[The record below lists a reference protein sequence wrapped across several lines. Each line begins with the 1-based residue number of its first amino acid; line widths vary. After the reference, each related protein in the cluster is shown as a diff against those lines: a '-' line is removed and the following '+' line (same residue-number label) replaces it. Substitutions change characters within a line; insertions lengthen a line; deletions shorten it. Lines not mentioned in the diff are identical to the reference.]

1 MTMPALIFFKVMCRS
16 VIVACRAVRPNKHS
30 RIDKAAPRTALLTSN
45 RLCRML
51 TTRCQTPVSF

>member
-16 VIVACRAVRPNKHS
+16 VIVAHRAVRSNHHS
-30 RIDKAAPRTALLTSN
+30 RIDKAAPRIALLTSN

-51 TTRCQTPVSF
+51 TTHCQPPVSF